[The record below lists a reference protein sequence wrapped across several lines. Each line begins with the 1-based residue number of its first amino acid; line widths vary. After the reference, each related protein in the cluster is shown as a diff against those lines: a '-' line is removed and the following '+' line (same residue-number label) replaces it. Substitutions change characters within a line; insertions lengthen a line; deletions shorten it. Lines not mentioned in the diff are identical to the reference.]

1 MADHTTRAR
10 GDGPLRPAPDGGLRP
25 ERLAVDALRSRR
37 GRRALWAGLAVSA
50 LLHLGIWALGPEV
63 RFPSPN
69 ALQAESG
76 IELLPAVEEPAP
88 PIVEV
93 PQAPAPIPRP
103 AEPVAR
109 ESGGDEEAEK
119 PPPFIPHDVRP
130 RLTNATF
137 IQEYLEA
144 FYPPAMRSSGLEAR
158 VRLWLF
164 VTREGGVDKVRVQSP
179 SGLPAF
185 DSLAVSAASV
195 MEFRPALSGDQTV
208 GVWVEQW
215 ITFQVEPP
223 SPSPIAA
230 ESPGEG

>member
-1 MADHTTRAR
+1 MADRTTGPR
-10 GDGPLRPAPDGGLRP
+10 GDAPLRPASRGPLRPDGLAPD
-25 ERLAVDALRSRR
+25 VLRSRR
-37 GRRALWAGLAVSA
+37 ARRTLWAGLAVSF
-50 LLHLGIWALGPEV
+50 LVHLGVWALGPDV
-63 RFPSPN
+63 RFPTPD
-69 ALQAESG
+69 ALRAESG

-88 PIVEV
+88 PVVEV
-93 PQAPAPIPRP
+93 PAAPEPIPRP
-103 AEPVAR
+103 AEPVADP
-109 ESGGDEEAEK
+109 SGGEEEAEK

-130 RLTNATF
+130 RLTNASF
-137 IQEYLEA
+137 IHDYLEA
-144 FYPPAMRSSGLEAR
+144 FYPPSLRSSGLEAR

-164 VTREGGVDKVRVQSP
+164 VTREGSVDKVRVQSP

-230 ESPGEG
+230 EAPGGG